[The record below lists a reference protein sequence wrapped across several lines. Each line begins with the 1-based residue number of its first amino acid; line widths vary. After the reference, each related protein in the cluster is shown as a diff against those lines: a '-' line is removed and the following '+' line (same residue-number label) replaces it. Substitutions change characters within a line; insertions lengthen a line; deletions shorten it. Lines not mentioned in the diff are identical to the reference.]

1 MHHQQN
7 SIYIEPHSEDA
18 YLYEE
23 REFRLINLKA
33 LRGELGFHSPRR
45 GPSHFSLTGLL
56 STNSIRSHV
65 R

>member
-45 GPSHFSLTGLL
+45 EPSHFS
-56 STNSIRSHV
+56 
-65 R
+65 